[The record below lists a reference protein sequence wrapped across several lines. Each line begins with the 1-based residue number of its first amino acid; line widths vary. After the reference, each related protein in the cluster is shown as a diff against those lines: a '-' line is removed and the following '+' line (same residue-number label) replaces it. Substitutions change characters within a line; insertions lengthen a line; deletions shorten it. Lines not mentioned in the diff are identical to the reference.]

1 MHVPTIERTRD
12 AAQVWPATEP
22 AKDGVRLEAVPAP
35 LAWHVVKG
43 IALTIITFGIYRFWY
58 RTALR
63 RYYWNNTRLAGDR
76 FEYTGTGKELFIGFL
91 IAIAIVIPIYL
102 VITLVGLV
110 GGTVFGP
117 VVASILGALI
127 MPAVVQILSYRAR
140 RYRLLRTRYRGLRFH
155 QTGTGTGYLLRT
167 LKWLILTGLTLGI
180 IYPYL
185 RRALERYK
193 IEHTW
198 YGSARGSFSAP
209 VKPMMKT
216 WLLMW
221 ALVVGAMI
229 AGSMISVAAAM
240 GSGGGFLG
248 ALLGLI
254 AAVTLLPV
262 VWQAFRVREFRAFV
276 GGTKIGDVSLAS
288 DLKTSSVIWVWITY
302 YLMLIGLFVAGF
314 ALASYLA
321 VGRMGYFS
329 PDEVHDFVAAGHG
342 QFAIIAGIVA
352 VGVASAIVTEL
363 FLRRRL
369 WALRVCSITVYDLA
383 SLDQVLQSAVQEAT
397 GVGEAFD
404 SGFDVA
410 G

>member
-12 AAQVWPATEP
+12 AAQSPRSAAP
-22 AKDGVRLEAVPAP
+22 QPDGPRLEALSAP

-43 IALTIITFGIYRFWY
+43 IALTIITLGIYRFWY

-102 VITLVGLV
+102 IVTLVGLV
-110 GGTVFGP
+110 GGAVFGP

-127 MPAVVQILSYRAR
+127 MPAVVQVLSYRAR

-155 QTGTGTGYLLRT
+155 QTGTGIGYLMRT

-209 VKPMMKT
+209 VKPMMKM

-221 ALVVGAMI
+221 GLVVGAMI
-229 AGSMISVAAAM
+229 AGSMVSVAAAM
-240 GSGGGFLG
+240 GSGGGFFG
-248 ALLGLI
+248 ALVGLI
-254 AAVTLLPV
+254 VSVVLLPI

-276 GGTKIGDVSLAS
+276 GGTKIGDISLSS
-288 DLKTSSVIWVWITY
+288 DLRTGSVIWVWISY
-302 YLMLIGLFVAGF
+302 YLMLTVLLVGGF
-314 ALASYLA
+314 MLASYLA
-321 VGRMGYFS
+321 VGRMGYFD
-329 PDEVHDFVAAGHG
+329 PEDVRDFIAAGHG
-342 QFAIIAGIVA
+342 QVAIVTGIVA

-369 WALRVCSITVYDLA
+369 WALRARSITVYNLA
-383 SLDQVLQSAVQEAT
+383 SLDQVLQSAAQET
-397 GVGEAFD
+397 GGVGEAFD
-404 SGFDVA
+404 SGFDIA

>member
-1 MHVPTIERTRD
+1 MHVPTIERTGD
-12 AAQVWPATEP
+12 AARVWPAAEP
-22 AKDGVRLEAVPAP
+22 RQEGVRLEAVPAS
-35 LAWHVVKG
+35 LAWHVIKG

-102 VITLVGLV
+102 VVTLVGLV
-110 GGTVFGP
+110 GGAVLGP

-127 MPAVVQILSYRAR
+127 MPAVVQVLSYRAR

-155 QTGTGTGYLLRT
+155 QTGTGIGYLLRT
-167 LKWLILTGLTLGI
+167 LKWMILTGLTLGI

-209 VKPMMKT
+209 VKPMMKL

-221 ALVVGAMI
+221 GLVVGAMI
-229 AGSMISVAAAM
+229 AGSMVSITAAM
-240 GSGGGFLG
+240 GSGGGFLV
-248 ALLGLI
+248 ALLGLVAAI
-254 AAVTLLPV
+254 ALLPI

-276 GGTKIGDVSLAS
+276 GGTKIGDVSLSS
-288 DLKTSSVIWVWITY
+288 DLKTSSVIWVWISY
-302 YLMLIGLFVAGF
+302 YLMLIGLFAGGF

-321 VGRMGYFS
+321 VGRMGYFE
-329 PDEVHDFVAAGHG
+329 PEDIQNYVAAGHG
-342 QFAIIAGIVA
+342 QVAIITSIVA

-369 WALRVCSITVYDLA
+369 WALRARSITVHNLA
-383 SLDQVLQSAVQEAT
+383 SLDQVLQSAAQEAT

-404 SGFDVA
+404 SGFDIA